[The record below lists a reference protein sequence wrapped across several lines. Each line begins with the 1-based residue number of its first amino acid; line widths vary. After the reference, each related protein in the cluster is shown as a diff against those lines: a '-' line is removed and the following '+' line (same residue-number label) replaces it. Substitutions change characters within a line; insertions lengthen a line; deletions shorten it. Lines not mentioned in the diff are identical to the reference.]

1 MQTIDEGIFY
11 EHCYPGVTVGAI
23 TLPHGI
29 IMIDAPLRL
38 EDIRGWRSA
47 LHSRGGG
54 ERLLVSLDAH
64 PDRTLGVR
72 LMESTVVAHQKTA
85 SALKKRSSI
94 FKGQSDENGA
104 EWELCTPLGSRRW
117 GHPDI
122 TFSSQ
127 LTLHWGES
135 TVHIAHY
142 PGPMPGACWVS
153 VPEAKVVFVG
163 DAVLKDQPPFLGDAN
178 IPRWVESLEALSSE
192 AYQGYTII
200 SGRGGPVAAQDVE
213 AQRLLLERIH
223 EELTNLLEKGAPAKA
238 ARALAADLLEEIPY
252 PARRKGFYT
261 LRLEYGLEACYKQNY
276 LKSEKHKK

>member
-11 EHCYPGVTVGAI
+11 EHCYPGVTIGAI
-23 TLPHGI
+23 TLPHGT

-64 PDRTLGVR
+64 LDRTLGVR
-72 LMESTVVAHQKTA
+72 LMECTVLAHHKTA
-85 SALKKRSSI
+85 STLKKRPSI

-122 TFSSQ
+122 TFSTQ
-127 LTLHWGES
+127 LTLHWGEHN
-135 TVHIAHY
+135 VHIVHH
-142 PGPMPGACWVS
+142 PGPMSGSCWVS
-153 VPEAKVVFVG
+153 VPGAKVVFVG
-163 DAVLKDQPPFLGDAN
+163 DTVLKEQPPFLSNAD
-178 IPRWVESLEALSSE
+178 IPRWVESLEVLSGE

-200 SGRGGPVAAQDVE
+200 SGRGGPVTPQDVE
-213 AQRLLLERIH
+213 TQRLFLERVHDALTDLLES
-223 EELTNLLEKGAPAKA
+223 GAPAKA
-238 ARALAADLLEEIPY
+238 ARSLAADLLEEISY

-261 LRLEYGLEACYKQNY
+261 LRLECGLEACYKRNY
-276 LKSEKHKK
+276 LKNDKHKR